1 MPRLTRGGADVADW
15 PAAGALHPCIGGAEA
30 GNGEAMPARHDRPV
44 DDLAVGR
51 LLRLA
56 RSRRR
61 LRQADVARIAG
72 VHQGTVSLAER
83 GQLGALTIRTTRA
96 IAAALEI
103 GLQFEPRSRGPGLDR
118 LRDAGHAAAV
128 EAVAAELAR
137 HGWDVLIE
145 VGFSRY
151 GERGSVDV
159 IGWRATECALLIV
172 EVKTSLVDLQ
182 ATLGAIDR
190 KRRIVPGELSRER
203 GWRPTAIGVALV
215 VVDSSTARDVVTRHR
230 SIFDSAF
237 PSRTVAM
244 RHWLESPTGD
254 LRGLW
259 FLRPTRRVRTTGRI
273 ESSPAL
279 PGASRVRPRRS

>member
-1 MPRLTRGGADVADW
+1 MS
-15 PAAGALHPCIGGAEA
+15 
-30 GNGEAMPARHDRPV
+30 ARHDRTV
-44 DDLAVGR
+44 NDLAVGR

-56 RSRRR
+56 RGRRR

-83 GQLGALTIRTTRA
+83 GQLGALTVRTGRS
-96 IAAALEI
+96 IASALEI
-103 GLQFEPRSRGPGLDR
+103 DLQFEPRWRGPALDR

-128 EAVAAELAR
+128 EAVAGELAR

-151 GERGSVDV
+151 GERGCVDV
-159 IGWRATECALLIV
+159 LGWRADRRALLIV

-190 KRRIVPGELSRER
+190 KRRIVPGELARER
-203 GWRPTAIGVALV
+203 GWRPAATGVVLV
-215 VVDSSTARDVVTRHR
+215 VVDSSTARDVAARHR
-230 SIFDSAF
+230 STFESAL
-237 PSRTVAM
+237 PGRTVAV

-259 FLRPTRRVRTTGRI
+259 FLRPTHGVRATGRI
-273 ESSPAL
+273 ESSPA
-279 PGASRVRPRRS
+279 PRGGSRVRPRRS

>member
-1 MPRLTRGGADVADW
+1 M
-15 PAAGALHPCIGGAEA
+15 
-30 GNGEAMPARHDRPV
+30 

-51 LLRLA
+51 LFRLA
-56 RSRRR
+56 RGRRQ

-83 GQLGALTIRTTRA
+83 GQLAALTVRTTRA

-103 GLQFEPRSRGPGLDR
+103 GLQFEPRWRGPALDR

-128 EAVAAELAR
+128 EAVTAELAR
-137 HGWDVLIE
+137 HSLDVFIE

-151 GERGSVDV
+151 GERGCVDV
-159 IGWRATECALLIV
+159 VGWRATDDTLLIV

-182 ATLGAIDR
+182 ATLAAIDR
-190 KRRIVPGELSRER
+190 KRRIVPGELSRDR
-203 GWRPTAIGVALV
+203 GWRPTAIGVVLV

-237 PSRTVAM
+237 PSRTIAV

-259 FLRPTRRVRTTGRI
+259 FLRPTRTVGSTGRI
-273 ESSPAL
+273 GSSPAL
-279 PGASRVRPRRS
+279 SRASRVRPRRS

>member
-1 MPRLTRGGADVADW
+1 LTV
-15 PAAGALHPCIGGAEA
+15 
-30 GNGEAMPARHDRPV
+30 
-44 DDLAVGR
+44 
-51 LLRLA
+51 
-56 RSRRR
+56 
-61 LRQADVARIAG
+61 
-72 VHQGTVSLAER
+72 
-83 GQLGALTIRTTRA
+83 RTTRA

-103 GLQFEPRSRGPGLDR
+103 GLPFEPRWRGPALDR

-159 IGWRATECALLIV
+159 AGWRATDCALLIV

-182 ATLGAIDR
+182 ATLAAIDR
-190 KRRIVPGELSRER
+190 KRRIVPRELLRER
-203 GWRPTAIGVALV
+203 GWRPTAVGVALV
-215 VVDSSTARDVVTRHR
+215 VVDSSTARDVIVRHR

-237 PSRTVAM
+237 PSRTVAV

-259 FLRPTRRVRTTGRI
+259 FLRVTRRVRATERT
-273 ESSPAL
+273 EPSLAL
-279 PGASRVRPRRS
+279 PGASRVRPSRF